1 MKNKKVNIGLVGL
14 GNIGSYFFNSILNN
28 KKTIALETGKEP
40 VIKYIS
46 AKNKYKKRPVKFK
59 NAKWINNPMDLV
71 KKNDVDIIVELVG
84 GAGGIAKKLIKQA
97 IINKKN
103 VITANKSLIAAHGD
117 ALAKLAESNKVSLE
131 YEASVAG
138 GIPILRSI
146 KDGLIVNKI
155 NKISG
160 ILNGT
165 SNFIL
170 STMDN
175 NGKKFSDALNDAKN
189 NGYTES
195 NPKNDLNGNDMADKL
210 RILSSLAFN
219 KKISKNTFLVEG
231 IENIEQVDIL
241 NAGNLGYK
249 IKLLAISELKNNK
262 LLERVHP
269 CLVLNNS
276 YIANIDGVLNAIIV
290 DGFPIGRT
298 IFQGEG
304 AGPGPTTSAL
314 ISDLCSILRGDVKYP
329 FGVSSKFRKQIKIL
343 QYHKRKCSCYLRI
356 EAKDRYGVLSSITKT
371 LAKNKISI
379 KRLIQ
384 IPDKIKMMASI
395 IMVTHESSEKNF
407 ENCLLTLMKNNFIMK
422 KPVLIRIENT

>member
-28 KKTIALETGKEP
+28 KKTITLETGKEP